1 VGLSEIGTNAGAF
14 RVNSELADG
23 AAPRARARTARICRL
38 RPALLAVALGA
49 VVMLAFPGVSVG
61 ASLNVVPNGPA
72 GVAVTVASGAATN
85 PPCAALAIKA
95 TACTYTYPR
104 GEMVTLS
111 ASINQFVGWS
121 DVRCPP
127 TPTCTISLEDE
138 STTVTASYAAQRVWV
153 RIAGAGTVAPVG
165 GPPCTADPNDP
176 TTADCGLFALGS
188 RVTLT
193 GMPAN
198 AVAPTWQRALSNPA
212 RPLCD
217 DPPGVD
223 ATGASTCPIDVNGL
237 RWGNVAFDG
246 QPLSSAVPS
255 SVSVNFHI
263 LKVGNGDGS
272 VRGGSLDCGGRCTVE
287 RIFGNRE
294 TLVAAPRSGSR
305 FVRWR
310 GACGTAPTCALAVGP
325 VTAISAEF
333 QANGAARSAPA
344 RRALVARIVRAAVR
358 GRGRGRTVRVTVQVN
373 AAASVRVALLKGR
386 RTLASRRRSVPGGR
400 ALVALRVPRRASAGS
415 YRVRVTVRDRAGRSA
430 TTARRVRLGR

>member
-1 VGLSEIGTNAGAF
+1 MDRQI
-14 RVNSELADG
+14 ADV
-23 AAPRARARTARICRL
+23 AASPARGRTAGICCV
-38 RPALLAVALGA
+38 RPALAAIVIAAIGI
-49 VVMLAFPGVSVG
+49 LAFPAISPG
-61 ASLNVVPNGPA
+61 ATLDVVPNGPE
-72 GVAVTVASGAATN
+72 GVAVTVAAAGSAN
-85 PPCAALAIKA
+85 PPCAAIAIKA

-127 TPTCTISLEDE
+127 SPTCTVSLDDEATTIS
-138 STTVTASYAAQRVWV
+138 ASYAVQRVWV
-153 RIAGAGTVAPVG
+153 RISGAGTVAPVG
-165 GPPCTADPNDP
+165 GPPCVVVPGDAA
-176 TTADCGLFALGS
+176 TADCGLFALGS

-193 GMPAN
+193 GAAAN
-198 AVAPTWQRALSNPA
+198 PVAPTWQRALSNPA

-223 ATGASTCPIDVNGL
+223 ATSAPTCPIDVNGL

-255 SVSVNFHI
+255 SVSVRFRV

-272 VRGGSLDCGGRCTVE
+272 VRGSSLDCGGRCSAE

-294 TLVAAPRSGSR
+294 TLVAAPRAGSR

-333 QANGAARSAPA
+333 QAKRGSGAAPRP
-344 RRALVARIVRAAVR
+344 RALVARIFRASVG
-358 GRGRGRTVRVTVQVN
+358 GRGRGRTVRVTLQVN
-373 AAASVRVALLKGR
+373 AAARVRVALLKGR
-386 RTLASRRRSVPGGR
+386 RTMVSRRRSVPGGR
-400 ALVALRVPRRASAGS
+400 RVLVALRVPARAAAGA
-415 YRVRVTVRDRAGRSA
+415 YRVRLTVRDRAGRTA

>member
-1 VGLSEIGTNAGAF
+1 VHSGI
-14 RVNSELADG
+14 ADV
-23 AAPRARARTARICRL
+23 AASPAHDRGARICGL
-38 RPALLAVALGA
+38 RRVLATVMVTA
-49 VVMLAFPGVSVG
+49 VGILAFPALSLG
-61 ASLNVVPNGPA
+61 ASLNVVPNGPE
-72 GVAVTVASGAATN
+72 GVSVTVTAAGTTN
-85 PPCAALAIKA
+85 PPCAAIAIKA
-95 TACTYTYPR
+95 TACSYTYPQ

-127 TPTCTISLEDE
+127 TPTCTISLDE
-138 STTVTASYAAQRVWV
+138 QATTVTASYAVQRVWV
-153 RIAGAGTVAPVG
+153 RISGTGTVAPAG
-165 GPPCTADPNDP
+165 GAPCAVAPGDP

-193 GMPAN
+193 GTPAS
-198 AVAPTWQRALSNPA
+198 AIPPTWQRALSNPA

-223 ATGASTCPIDVNGL
+223 ATSAPTCAIDVNGL

-263 LKVGNGDGS
+263 IKVGTGAGS
-272 VRGGSLDCGGRCTVE
+272 VRSGSLDCGGRCTTE
-287 RIFGNRE
+287 RTFGNRE
-294 TLVAAPRSGSR
+294 TLVAAPGSGSR

-333 QANGAARSAPA
+333 QATRGSRTATGG
-344 RRALVARIVRAAVR
+344 RALVARIVGAAVR
-358 GRGRGRTVRVTVQVN
+358 GRGRRRTVRVTVQVN
-373 AAASVRVALLKGR
+373 AAANVRVALLKGR
-386 RTLASRRRSVPGGR
+386 RTFASRRRSVPGGR
-400 ALVALRVPRRASAGS
+400 ALVALRVPARAAAGS
-415 YRVRVTVRDRAGRSA
+415 YRVRMTVRDRAGRTT

>member
-1 VGLSEIGTNAGAF
+1 VKST
-14 RVNSELADG
+14 
-23 AAPRARARTARICRL
+23 
-38 RPALLAVALGA
+38 VAT
-49 VVMLAFPGVSVG
+49 VVATVAMLAFPGISLG
-61 ASLNVVPNGPA
+61 ASLNVVPNGPE
-72 GVAVTVASGAATN
+72 GVTVTVAAAGTTES
-85 PPCAALAIKA
+85 PCAALAIKA
-95 TACTYTYPR
+95 TACTYTYQR

-127 TPTCTISLEDE
+127 TPTCTLSLDDE
-138 STTVTASYAAQRVWV
+138 TTTVTASSAVQRVWV
-153 RIAGAGTVAPVG
+153 RISGAGTVAPVG
-165 GPPCTADPNDP
+165 GTPCVADANDP

-198 AVAPTWQRALSNPA
+198 PVAPVWQRALANPA

-223 ATGASTCPIDVNGL
+223 ATTASTCPIDVNGL

-255 SVSVNFHI
+255 SVSVSFHI

-272 VRGGSLDCGGRCTVE
+272 VRSGSLDCGGRCTTE
-287 RIFGNRE
+287 RTFGNRE
-294 TLVAAPRSGSR
+294 TLVAAPRAGSR

-310 GACGTAPTCALAVGP
+310 GACGTTPTCALAVGP

-333 QANGAARSAPA
+333 DANRGSRATPR
-344 RRALVARIVRAAVR
+344 RRALVARIVRASVR
-358 GRGRGRTVRVTVQVN
+358 GRGRGRTVRVTVQVS

-386 RTLASRRRSVPGGR
+386 RTLASRRRTVPGGR
-400 ALVALRVPRRASAGS
+400 ALVALRVPARATAGS
-415 YRVRVTVRDRAGRSA
+415 YRVRMTVRDRAGRTA
-430 TTARRVRLGR
+430 TTAQRVRLGR